1 VKGVTGRER
10 VAICPS
16 SDDAA
21 ERSRVLAYAVRRGFR
36 RFVVRSGESLPPGD
50 AIVVDRWDGDRII
63 GSPPGAARGRTVV
76 GIRSPEDLATAVAIG
91 HRDGGVA
98 VSWGADRVIPL
109 ENLLA
114 LGRGHFEV
122 EVIVDRVAD
131 LPAML
136 GALEHGADLVIV
148 PVRSI
153 TEVDQVEALSE
164 DRVMVGVPWELVAVR
179 AVSAAGMGD
188 RVIVDT
194 TSLLQPGEGMLV
206 GSAAALLLHVA
217 SEAVGSRFTRPRP
230 FRVNAG
236 AAHLYTLLSDGAT
249 RYLSELA
256 AGDSVLVTD
265 PHGGSR
271 AVRVGRVKIER
282 RPLALI
288 EVERGPRTYTAF
300 LQDAET
306 VRLSSETGPVAT
318 THLTPS
324 MRIYGAAFPPARH
337 LGDVV
342 SEAIEER

>member
-1 VKGVTGRER
+1 
-10 VAICPS
+10 
-16 SDDAA
+16 
-21 ERSRVLAYAVRRGFR
+21 
-36 RFVVRSGESLPPGD
+36 VVRSDEPSPSGEG
-50 AIVVDRWDGDRII
+50 IVIDRWDGDRIVRSPD
-63 GSPPGAARGRTVV
+63 GSARTRTVV
-76 GIRSPEDLATAVAIG
+76 AVRSPEDLVAAVAIG
-91 HRDGGVA
+91 RREGGVV
-98 VSWGADRVIPL
+98 VSWGRDRVVPL

-122 EVIVDRVAD
+122 AVIVDRVAD

-136 GALEHGADLVIV
+136 GALEHGADQAIV
-148 PVRSI
+148 RVGSI
-153 TEVDQVEALSE
+153 SEVDQVEALAE
-164 DRVMVGVPWELVAVR
+164 DQVGIAIPWELVTVR
-179 AVSAAGMGD
+179 AVSAAGLGD

-194 TSLLQPGEGMLV
+194 TSILRPGEGMLV

-217 SEAVGSRFTRPRP
+217 SEAVGSQFTRPRP

-249 RYLSELA
+249 RYLSELV

-265 PHGGSR
+265 PRGGTR

-300 LQDAET
+300 FQEAET